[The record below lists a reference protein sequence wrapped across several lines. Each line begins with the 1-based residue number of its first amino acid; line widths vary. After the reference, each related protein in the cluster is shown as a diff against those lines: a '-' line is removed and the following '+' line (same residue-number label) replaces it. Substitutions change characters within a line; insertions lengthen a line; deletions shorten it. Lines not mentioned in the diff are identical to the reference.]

1 MKKIILLALAM
12 TATLAANAQ
21 LKVDNNGIVQIG
33 ASSFGDADLRIKG
46 THDKGLAYSNK
57 DSLRCGVECNVST
70 AQASDYMGIYS
81 VTLSNSTDIAN
92 RTTAIKGLGRTRCS
106 AGTSIG
112 VWGCLSNLFP
122 IGTGAGVLGSV
133 RSSINNSFLDRQYA
147 GFFNGITKVQ
157 GDFIVTG
164 NIQGTLLGA
173 PASSSSMSMENSVD
187 GNMSMNASNSLKGLT
202 ANRFYH
208 DISEETQR
216 AINANNTKTHEANVP
231 SADISEV
238 MLLEENMVD
247 DDAPIFSSVEKQI
260 LTKQHYGLDAD
271 QLEEVF
277 PDLVYEDEDGTKSI
291 NYVEMVPILVQ
302 AINELKSEI
311 DELKGNDGGSKKAK
325 ALATG
330 IDEMGENVS
339 MLSLG
344 QNKPNPFGTSTN
356 IEVSIPSDVQKA
368 FIYVYDLTGK
378 KLEQVDITSRG
389 KQAVTINAASLTDGM
404 YLYSLIAD
412 GKVVETR
419 RMIVEK

>member
-1 MKKIILLALAM
+1 MKKNILLALAM

-46 THDKGLAYSNK
+46 THNKGLAYSNK

-70 AQASDYMGIYS
+70 VQASDYMGIYS
-81 VTLSNSTDIAN
+81 VTLSKSTDIAN

-112 VWGCLSNLFP
+112 VWGSLSSMFP
-122 IGTGAGVLGSV
+122 AGNGAGILGCV
-133 RSSINNSFLDRQYA
+133 SSYFDYSLLDRRYA
-147 GFFNGITKVQ
+147 GFFNGVTKVN
-157 GDFIVTG
+157 GNFIVTG

-187 GNMSMNASNSLKGLT
+187 GDMSMNASNSLKGLT

-216 AINANNTKTHEANVP
+216 AINANNTKTQEANILY
-231 SADISEV
+231 ADLSED

-247 DDAPIFSSVEKQI
+247 DDAPIFSNVEKQI

-311 DELKGNDGGSKKAK
+311 DELKGNDGSTKKKKAQV
-325 ALATG
+325 TG
-330 IDEMGENVS
+330 IDEMGENVTL
-339 MLSLG
+339 LSLG
-344 QNKPNPFGTSTN
+344 QNKPNPFGTSTS
-356 IEVSIPSDVQKA
+356 IEVSVPADVQKA

-378 KLEQVDITSRG
+378 KLQQIDITSRG